1 MLPKLVF
8 LIFSEIV
15 LRFEQVDSGSSEII
29 SFSAVNQPAASS
41 SYILIEDD
49 DIEPVPLV
57 APQLM
62 LNDKGEAFSAE
73 LLHV

>member
-1 MLPKLVF
+1 MLPKLVV
-8 LIFSEIV
+8 LIVEIA

-41 SYILIEDD
+41 SYILLEDD

-62 LNDKGEAFSAE
+62 LNDKGEAFFAE